1 MQERFFFVY
10 NFRSE
15 DEENNIPLNQSQN
28 STKDKEVCKLN
39 KNKYLQRNQ
48 IWTICTC
55 TCYYYIDAIVECN
68 FVNWT

>member
-48 IWTICTC
+48 I
-55 TCYYYIDAIVECN
+55 
-68 FVNWT
+68 

>member
-1 MQERFFFVY
+1 MQEWFFLVY

-39 KNKYLQRNQ
+39 KNKYLQRLYLHVPVTTTLMQ
-48 IWTICTC
+48 
-55 TCYYYIDAIVECN
+55 
-68 FVNWT
+68 